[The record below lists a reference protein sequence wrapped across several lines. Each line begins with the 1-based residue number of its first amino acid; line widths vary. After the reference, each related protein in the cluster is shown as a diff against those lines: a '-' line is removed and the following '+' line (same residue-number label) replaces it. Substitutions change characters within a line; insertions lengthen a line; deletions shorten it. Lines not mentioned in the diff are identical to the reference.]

1 MNILEFLK
9 AHGLNCRTKEEE
21 DFMLQALDKIYLE
34 MTPES
39 AVRMILDYIENAD
52 DIYNEMHTEEKVLA
66 DSEEK

>member
-9 AHGLNCRTKEEE
+9 VHGLMCRTKEEE
-21 DFMLQALDKIYLE
+21 EFMLQALDKIYLE

-66 DSEEK
+66 DSEEN